1 MEYTTT
7 MAKRKKKK
15 NEVNFSKLCIIVGLF
30 LLSIWGIHRYFY
42 IRAMTLSN
50 AILAQYANKPLLSSP
65 PVHITVGN
73 HISLS
78 VVEAGKI
85 DGTWA
90 ISPTGANHVHES
102 ASPGIP
108 GNTIIYA
115 HNAGN
120 LFGPLDKI
128 SIGDAITVRTTDG
141 KLYQYTVV
149 LVSWVTPGHTEL
161 LAPTTHEV
169 LTLYTC
175 AGILDSLRIVVRA
188 VPL

>member
-1 MEYTTT
+1 MI

-15 NEVNFSKLCIIVGLF
+15 NTDNFSILFITIGLF

-42 IRAMTLSN
+42 YQTMTISN
-50 AILAQYANKPLLSSP
+50 AILSQYATKLLLSSP
-65 PVHITVGN
+65 PVHITIGN
-73 HISLS
+73 RISLS

-85 DGTWA
+85 GGAWA

-102 ASPGIP
+102 ASPVNP
-108 GNTIIYA
+108 GNIIIYA

-128 SIGDAITVRTTDG
+128 SIGDMVAVRTTDG
-141 KLYQYTVV
+141 KLHQYTVV

-169 LTLYTC
+169 LTVYTC

-188 VPL
+188 IPI